1 MFIVINDYSITEFSL
16 ILMMFLIILILK
28 VTGMLVYYILSGSK
42 HPFGK
47 GPRCEANILDGNYS
61 LHDVQDVLA
70 KDLIE
75 WMINEDPTKR
85 PTVEQCLAHPFFW
98 SNER

>member
-1 MFIVINDYSITEFSL
+1 MFSL
-16 ILMMFLIILILK
+16 ILVFLIILILK
-28 VTGMLVYYILSGSK
+28 VTGMLVYYILSRGE

-47 GPRCEANILDGNYS
+47 GPKCDGNILDGNYS
-61 LHDVQDVLA
+61 LHHVQDVVA

-75 WMINEDPTKR
+75 AMIDGDPDKR
-85 PTVEQCLAHPFFW
+85 PTVEECLAHPFFW

>member
-1 MFIVINDYSITEFSL
+1 
-16 ILMMFLIILILK
+16 
-28 VTGMLVYYILSGSK
+28 MLVYYILSGGE

-47 GPRCEANILDGNYS
+47 GPRGEVNILDGNYN
-61 LHDVQDVLA
+61 LHHVQDVAA

-75 WMINEDPTKR
+75 RMINEDPRKR
-85 PTVEQCLAHPFFW
+85 PTVKECLAHPFFW